1 MSKSSNTSVNTT
13 SDPRQIFL
21 DSLGGELAV
30 NDSYLHRNG
39 YPAHTMT
46 CASEIFNIWIC
57 RMIMLGYHFTD
68 KPPFEHM
75 FVHAVA
81 RDEKGRKM
89 SKSLGNGIEPAEMIE
104 RFSADSVRSALNSMI
119 VPGRDA
125 LMSQKSA
132 DELVIKWR
140 NFGNKLWNI
149 SRFLYDN
156 EKVQE

>member
-1 MSKSSNTSVNTT
+1 MSTSPQT
-13 SDPRQIFL
+13 SQNPSLDPRQIFL
-21 DSLGGELAV
+21 DSLGGELAP

-89 SKSLGNGIEPAEMIE
+89 SKSLGNGIDPSDMIE
-104 RFSADSVRSALNSMI
+104 RFSADSLRSALNSLI

-156 EKVQE
+156 EKAQE